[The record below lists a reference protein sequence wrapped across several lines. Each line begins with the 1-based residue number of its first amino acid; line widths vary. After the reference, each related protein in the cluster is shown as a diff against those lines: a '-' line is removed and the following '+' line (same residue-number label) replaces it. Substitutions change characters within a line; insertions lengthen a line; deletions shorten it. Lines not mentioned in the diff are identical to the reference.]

1 MLKIQKPQNER
12 TSKEASQ
19 FFGLIGMAHTVDEAI
34 VLVRLH
40 PGLDAVKGE
49 CGEGRQYT
57 GSTGSDFSSVA
68 FDEPLL
74 FVRHEGLLLYCCCC
88 CWSVSSLL
96 FRSHGISCRPT
107 MVVALLSLTS
117 AGALRRHG
125 RRLKLGTILLEGCE
139 FSWHAFWQ
147 SEGPGGSRL

>member
-1 MLKIQKPQNER
+1 MLKITEIQKVR

-19 FFGLIGMAHTVDEAI
+19 FLGLVGMAHTIDEAI

-49 CGEGRQYT
+49 RSESRQDAGGT
-57 GSTGSDFSSVA
+57 GGHFGTVSFN
-68 FDEPLL
+68 EPLL
-74 FVRHEGLLLYCCCC
+74 FVRDEGLL
-88 CWSVSSLL
+88 VLL
-96 FRSHGISCRPT
+96 LLGRRVTLFGSHGVSWPT
-107 MVVALLSLTS
+107 LIALVALTS
-117 AGALRRHG
+117 AGALGRHG

-147 SEGPGGSRL
+147 RVGLMAVASRQ